1 MKRNPKPW
9 LWRVTFLVLGHGKV
23 FSAFNFLQSSGVVPT
38 GSPSLILSKKFL
50 QAVDPHSSKVFH
62 SLANFDIAGLF
73 LGSRVGSDE
82 GITGATTI
90 NRAVLG
96 VRRVSVFL

>member
-1 MKRNPKPW
+1 MALEGDNPSSGTWQRVLCIHFFAK
-9 LWRVTFLVLGHGKV
+9 LWR
-23 FSAFNFLQSSGVVPT
+23 SSHRESITHPFR
-38 GSPSLILSKKFL
+38 SKFL

-90 NRAVLG
+90 HRAVLG
-96 VRRVSVFL
+96 VRRVPVFL